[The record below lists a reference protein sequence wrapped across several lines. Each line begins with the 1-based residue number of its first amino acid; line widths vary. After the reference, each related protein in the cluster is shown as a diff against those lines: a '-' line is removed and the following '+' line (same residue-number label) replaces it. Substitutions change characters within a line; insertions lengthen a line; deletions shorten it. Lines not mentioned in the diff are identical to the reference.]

1 MGEVA
6 VGRREGGLGGRARG
20 GDQGWGRWGWVA
32 ATGLG
37 APGARTGEPQGTSPA
52 TRPAAPH
59 TRTSSGRRAGVGQDS
74 WWATS
79 STSLWVQMEAR
90 AWWSMG
96 VRLVRLVRAAP
107 RGWGSRWGLGKPGL
121 EAWWATARRGRAGAE
136 R

>member
-1 MGEVA
+1 M
-6 VGRREGGLGGRARG
+6 
-20 GDQGWGRWGWVA
+20 
-32 ATGLG
+32 
-37 APGARTGEPQGTSPA
+37 
-52 TRPAAPH
+52 
-59 TRTSSGRRAGVGQDS
+59 GQDS